1 MTFHP
6 CENAEPI
13 PGYLLKERIGVGGYG
28 EVWKVSAPGGL
39 TKAIKF
45 VYGRMDDERAAREL
59 KALGRIKE
67 VRHPFLLSLERF
79 DVFDGQLIVVTEL
92 ADMSLMDR
100 FRECRDEG
108 LPGIPRN
115 ELVDHLRD
123 AADALDY
130 MSDKYGL
137 QHLDIKP
144 ENLLLVGGR
153 IKVADFGLVKDL
165 QDAHATAIGGVT
177 PLYATPEAFDGKA
190 SRQSDQ
196 YSLAIV
202 YQEMLTGSLPF
213 PGMTAVQLA
222 VQHMHSPP
230 LLDSLPDSDRP
241 TIARALSKLPA
252 QRFSACREMVNHLAD
267 AGTRAA
273 APAETPKR
281 QAAQRDEG
289 ETAGDGGQPRS
300 TVDVRST
307 PCGSFLDET
316 SNHRQ
321 TSNAFQPEERELALP
336 PLEAPN
342 VDAGIR
348 PTVFIGIGG
357 TAALVLRRLRR
368 RLQQRFGDR
377 EAVPS
382 FQFLLLDTDSEALR
396 AAEQGDPEDALL
408 PRETV
413 YLPLRKPSEYRAAS
427 DKILGWLS
435 RRWLYNIPRSL
446 RTEGL
451 RPLGRL
457 AYVDHAELVKA
468 KMREA
473 LAESVSPEAL
483 AKTAKTAGA
492 GLRNDAPR
500 VFLISS
506 ISGGTGGGMLFD
518 AAYAVRELLAE
529 MGFDQR
535 DVCGV
540 LSHAT
545 LNKNAAN
552 DLRKANAYAALTELH
567 HFNQCAGGFKSGAA
581 SVLPAGELSEP
592 PFTDSYLI
600 NLGDELSEAELE
612 TRCGA
617 VARYLY
623 LDVATACGRLLD
635 QCREATRKQIE
646 ADDGIARLRS
656 FAIHAIGCDKHSL
669 AATQA
674 DGLCRRLVSDWHSE
688 ARSRRRPDKPELE
701 VEELTRRL
709 YAAADKALA
718 GGAAEHFRIAIEQ
731 ANMISEA
738 CAPGAEQGSPFA
750 EHLER
755 IRALVGADAAPDE
768 PALAEPTRLETGLQD
783 AAQKLAAALGG
794 SIEKSITAMVENP
807 HDRLPT
813 ALLAVRM
820 FQDQLRDHRQD
831 ADEEFRR
838 LNSESA
844 EIRSKLDAGEVP
856 RRARRW
862 FGLLG
867 SDPRDDADA
876 FLTEYCEGRLRA
888 LILQQ
893 LSSLLQSVSA
903 SVAALNERLQQLRTK
918 FEQLERSFASTLPSG
933 ESANRQP
940 MVGQPARRGPAAP
953 VAGQP
958 VSEEF
963 FAAFEEKFQQN
974 VLAPHGGLMAL
985 AAANNEQWKQL
996 RTRLQVHARECV
1008 LMAMKEVNAAALLAQ
1023 RHPQQEQLV
1032 KHLASAAEKST
1043 PPLPLPQAAR
1053 RVFTLVPDAAG
1064 GAAVAKA
1071 IEQGVPRVALSI
1083 ADADSDLVFCHE
1095 AELLSLPRTAAALIG
1110 NRPDYAA
1117 AALRVLTRLDIPWC
1131 SLPLGNDRPAAS
1143 ETREPETVAQG

>member
-6 CENAEPI
+6 NENAEPI

-79 DVFDGQLIVVTEL
+79 DVLDGQLMVVTEL

-100 FRECRDEG
+100 FRQCKDEG
-108 LPGIPRN
+108 LPGIPRG
-115 ELVDHLRD
+115 ELLEHLRD

-130 MSDKYGL
+130 MSEKYGL

-213 PGMTAVQLA
+213 PGLTAVQLA

-230 LLDSLPDSDRP
+230 LLNSLPAADRP
-241 TIARALSKLPA
+241 TVARALSKAPV
-252 QRFSACREMVNHLAD
+252 QRFHSCREMVDHLA
-267 AGTRAA
+267 G
-273 APAETPKR
+273 
-281 QAAQRDEG
+281 AAQRVDSPRETPQPVRPQYDEA
-289 ETAGDGGQPRS
+289 ETAADGGQPRS
-300 TVDVRST
+300 TVDLRST

-316 SNHRQ
+316 RNHRQ
-321 TSNAFQPEERELALP
+321 TSAAVEPEEHDLPLP
-336 PLEAPN
+336 PLAAPN
-342 VDAGIR
+342 VEAGIR
-348 PTVFIGIGG
+348 PTVIIGIGG
-357 TAALVLRRLRR
+357 MAARVLRRLRR

-377 EAVPS
+377 EAAPA
-382 FQFLLLDTDSEALR
+382 FQLLLLDTDPQTLR
-396 AAEQGDPEDALL
+396 AAEQGDPDDALL

-413 YLPLRKPSEYRAAS
+413 YLPLRKPAEYRAAS

-468 KMREA
+468 RIREA
-473 LAESVSPEAL
+473 LAESVSPESL
-483 AKTAKTAGA
+483 SKTVQTAGV
-492 GLRNDAPR
+492 GLRTDAPR
-500 VFLISS
+500 VFVISS

-518 AAYAVRELLAE
+518 AAYAVRQLLAE
-529 MGFDQR
+529 MGFDPR

-540 LSHAT
+540 MSHAT

-567 HFNQCAGGFKSGAA
+567 YFNHCGGGFKSGAA

-600 NLGDELSEAELE
+600 NLGDNLSEAELE
-612 TRCGA
+612 TGCSA
-617 VARYLY
+617 IARYLY

-635 QCREATRKQIE
+635 QCRQATREQIA
-646 ADDGIARLRS
+646 ADDGVQRLRS

-669 AATQA
+669 AAAQA
-674 DGLCRRLVSDWHSE
+674 DGLCHRLVSGWHSE
-688 ARSRRRPDKPELE
+688 EHARRRPEKPELE
-701 VEELTRRL
+701 IEELVRRL
-709 YAAADKALA
+709 YAAADKAL
-718 GGAAEHFRIAIEQ
+718 GGSAAEQFRIAIEQ
-731 ANMISEA
+731 GNMISRV
-738 CAPGAEQGSPFA
+738 CTPGAEQGGPFA

-755 IRALVGADAAPDE
+755 IHALVRAPAE
-768 PALAEPTRLETGLQD
+768 ANQPAPAESTRVESALQD
-783 AAQKLAAALGG
+783 AAKKLAAALSG
-794 SIEKSITAMVENP
+794 SIVKSITAMVENP
-807 HDRLPT
+807 RDRLPA

-820 FQDQLRDHRQD
+820 FQEQLRSFRQD

-838 LNSESA
+838 LNAESA
-844 EIRSKLDAGEVP
+844 QLRLKLHAGEV
-856 RRARRW
+856 
-862 FGLLG
+862 
-867 SDPRDDADA
+867 
-876 FLTEYCEGRLRA
+876 
-888 LILQQ
+888 
-893 LSSLLQSVSA
+893 
-903 SVAALNERLQQLRTK
+903 
-918 FEQLERSFASTLPSG
+918 
-933 ESANRQP
+933 
-940 MVGQPARRGPAAP
+940 
-953 VAGQP
+953 
-958 VSEEF
+958 
-963 FAAFEEKFQQN
+963 
-974 VLAPHGGLMAL
+974 
-985 AAANNEQWKQL
+985 
-996 RTRLQVHARECV
+996 
-1008 LMAMKEVNAAALLAQ
+1008 
-1023 RHPQQEQLV
+1023 
-1032 KHLASAAEKST
+1032 
-1043 PPLPLPQAAR
+1043 
-1053 RVFTLVPDAAG
+1053 
-1064 GAAVAKA
+1064 
-1071 IEQGVPRVALSI
+1071 
-1083 ADADSDLVFCHE
+1083 
-1095 AELLSLPRTAAALIG
+1095 
-1110 NRPDYAA
+1110 
-1117 AALRVLTRLDIPWC
+1117 
-1131 SLPLGNDRPAAS
+1131 
-1143 ETREPETVAQG
+1143 